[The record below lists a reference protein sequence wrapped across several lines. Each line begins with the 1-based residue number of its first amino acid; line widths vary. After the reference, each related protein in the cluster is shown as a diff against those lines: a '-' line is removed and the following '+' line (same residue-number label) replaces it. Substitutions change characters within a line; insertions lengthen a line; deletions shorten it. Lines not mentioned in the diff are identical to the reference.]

1 MLMQQ
6 VVFHDCSW
14 GSNLARAPGIQK
26 PAWQDHLVPLRALSS
41 ATSLDLSLES
51 QACFAWP
58 SPLRT
63 PIEWRQSYS
72 LKKSTLQRVLKCLW
86 ARYCDLAL
94 AFCMECYAA
103 TARVVL
109 SCSLLCS
116 YCYCYCCYC
125 CSCCYYCPLIIIF
138 FFLLVETADFLFD
151 WWLLDVTVQVACAIS
166 PFPGAWGMTGLLA
179 LRVQYLFIIDAISM
193 AREAHKRDRVF
204 HV

>member
-138 FFLLVETADFLFD
+138 FFFVSGNCRFFVWLVA
-151 WWLLDVTVQVACAIS
+151 
-166 PFPGAWGMTGLLA
+166 AWCYGTGRMRHLSFSWRMGNDRA
-179 LRVQYLFIIDAISM
+179 SCTSSSIFIYYWC
-193 AREAHKRDRVF
+193 H
-204 HV
+204 